1 MGNMMVKV
9 SVIVPVYNAG
19 MFLRECIGSLVS
31 QTLSDI
37 EIICIDDCSTD
48 QSLSILQEYQSKDG
62 RIRIIRNEVNLG
74 AAASRNKGLDEAAG
88 IYVQFVDA
96 DDYLDTDT
104 LENLFRTAEGR
115 KSELCF
121 LAIELTGSDAG
132 KAMVPGGIQGGYPEV
147 YDGKTVMKLFT
158 EKDEFFLYLC
168 MVFYQNQFLQENK
181 LRFRRMLIGEGGDF
195 ILRALCMARRVI
207 VSREKYYYRINEASV
222 MHRDNAKDELLFG
235 QIVQYIDVL
244 RHFMV
249 QENADE
255 LGFFLT
261 KLYKKIAG
269 GIQGLSEEL
278 RKKFEKRLETPFER
292 HVFGMLQQ
300 TNQVYGIELDDKI
313 LSEIQKKEYVIL
325 YGAGYAA
332 KEVIDL
338 LHRYGIGIVGFA
350 VTERRSGQA
359 AVYGHH
365 VYEIREL
372 LSYRK
377 KAVVLVTANRKYN
390 REIRDVLEAYG
401 FEDFIFLN
409 IKI

>member
-1 MGNMMVKV
+1 MAKV
-9 SVIVPVYNAG
+9 SVIVPVYNAEL
-19 MFLRECIGSLVS
+19 FLRECMESLVS
-31 QTLSDI
+31 QSLSDI

-48 QSLSILQEYQSKDG
+48 ESLSILQEYQSRDE
-62 RIRIIRNEVNLG
+62 RIRIICNEVNMG
-74 AAASRNKGLDEAAG
+74 AAASRNKGLDEAEG
-88 IYVQFVDA
+88 NYVQFVDA
-96 DDYLDTDT
+96 DDYLDTNT
-104 LENLFRTAEGR
+104 LENLFRTAESR
-115 KSELCF
+115 KSDMCF
-121 LAIELTGSDAG
+121 LTMKLAGSGVG
-132 KAMVPGGIQGGYPEV
+132 KAMVPEGIKGCYPEV
-147 YDGKTVMKLFT
+147 YNGKTIMKLFT

-207 VSREKYYYRINEASV
+207 VSKENYYYRINETSV
-222 MHRDNAKDELLFG
+222 MHRDDAKDELLFG

-244 RHFMV
+244 SQFTE

-261 KLYKKIAG
+261 ALYKKMAG
-269 GIQGLSEEL
+269 GIQGLTDEL
-278 RKKFEKRLETPFER
+278 RRKFEKRLETPFER

-300 TNQVYGIELDDKI
+300 TNNVYGIKLDDKM

-338 LHRYGIGIVGFA
+338 LHRHGIGIVGFA
-350 VTERRSGQA
+350 VTERKSGQA

-365 VYEIREL
+365 VYEIKDL

-377 KAVVLVTANRKYN
+377 KAIVLVTANRKYN
-390 REIRDVLEAYG
+390 REIRDILEAYG